1 MSIGKVIS
9 VVIPIYNRLEITKQ
23 GLSYIDKAVN
33 HYNNKFPLKA
43 TVNIVI
49 VDDGSTDGSYEW
61 IKANYPEVIVLKT
74 DGNLWWT
81 GAVNHGIQYV
91 LDNFKESQGV
101 ILQNDDVVVDQ
112 DWIEKLLTDVENNPT
127 SLVGCATS
135 TLKNNGKLTYG
146 GRRLHPWFATEKII
160 NEGSD
165 KTKFPP
171 GFVSQSF
178 DLYGRGLYIP
188 IAVFKKIGLFNNANF
203 KHRGDM
209 DIPLR
214 AKKAGFSLLV
224 SYDALVYELPE
235 HTYGLD
241 IKKSVS
247 FKEAVKLLT
256 DFRSSN
262 NIKFIYQ
269 YSLIATNNAFQFTV
283 FFMSNLFYNV
293 RRVGWR
299 LVSNS
304 FLSPKSK

>member
-23 GLSYIDKAVN
+23 GLSYIDKAVSY
-33 HYNNKFPLKA
+33 YNSKFPLKA

-49 VDDGSTDGSYEW
+49 VDDGSTDGSDEW
-61 IKANYPEVIVLKT
+61 IRANYPAVIVLKT
-74 DGNLWWT
+74 KGNLWWT
-81 GAVNHGIQYV
+81 GAVNWGIQYV

-101 ILQNDDVVVDQ
+101 ILQNDDVVVEQ
-112 DWIEKLLTDVENNPT
+112 DWIEKLLTAVEKNPN
-127 SLVGCATS
+127 SLMGCATS
-135 TLKNNGKLTYG
+135 TLKDSVKLSYG
-146 GRRLHPWFATEKII
+146 GRKVHPWFATEKII

-165 KTKFPP
+165 KTKFPL

-188 IAVFKKIGLFNNANF
+188 IAVFKKIGLFNNTNF

-214 AKKAGFSLLV
+214 AKKAGFHLLV

-235 HTYGLD
+235 HTYSLD
-241 IKKSVS
+241 IKTSVS
-247 FKEAVKLLT
+247 FKEAFKLLT

-262 NIKFIYQ
+262 NLKFIYQ
-269 YSLIATNNAFQFTV
+269 YSLIATDNPFQFIV
-283 FFMSNLFYNV
+283 FFTSNLFYNV

-299 LVSNS
+299 LVGNS
-304 FLSPKSK
+304 FLSLKSK